1 MELKLLLNISLF
13 YADNHMCDYYSMV
26 IKFQS
31 PSQLK
36 KLEEKYLVPLGGVC
50 SGQVGGVVGSCDWDW
65 EASSTKSSMMVWQ
78 LSLRLPILLLG
89 IKSLIRSISMFWLA
103 LLHSAS
109 ICVKSTAKKMKNTG
123 FLWYASHLWNMLYVL
138 EKYRFLLS
146 VTANNCTLYYMGS
159 LICIS

>member
-50 SGQVGGVVGSCDWDW
+50 SGQVGGVVGSCD
-65 EASSTKSSMMVWQ
+65 
-78 LSLRLPILLLG
+78 
-89 IKSLIRSISMFWLA
+89 
-103 LLHSAS
+103 
-109 ICVKSTAKKMKNTG
+109 
-123 FLWYASHLWNMLYVL
+123 
-138 EKYRFLLS
+138 
-146 VTANNCTLYYMGS
+146 
-159 LICIS
+159 

>member
-13 YADNHMCDYYSMV
+13 YADKHMCDYHSMV

-65 EASSTKSSMMVWQ
+65 EASSTKSSMMIWQ
-78 LSLRLPILLLG
+78 LSLRPPILLLG
-89 IKSLIRSISMFWLA
+89 IKSLFRWISMFWLA

-109 ICVKSTAKKMKNTG
+109 ICEIHCQKD
-123 FLWYASHLWNMLYVL
+123 
-138 EKYRFLLS
+138 EKYWILMVHQPLVEYAIR
-146 VTANNCTLYYMGS
+146 AEK
-159 LICIS
+159 IQISAFRNS